1 MLHGIVRKLVLS
13 AFAVVILAPILLIVV
28 TAFKESNEFY
38 ANPVGLPRNFTWINF
53 RSMFRDQSMGLYF
66 GNSVFVTLL
75 TVFFILFFASMIAY
89 ANMRFGG
96 RKGTLLYGLFS
107 AGMMVPVQVNMIPL
121 YSLVSKL
128 KMTNSLTGLV
138 VVSVSVYLPV
148 AVFILSG
155 FMKSLS
161 KELFEAGSID
171 GAGEWRM
178 YTRIALPTS
187 MPSVA
192 ATAIFL
198 FVMIWNDLLYPLL
211 FITEKTKRTMPL
223 ALLQFQG
230 EYVTNFPAIFAG
242 VVIASAP
249 MVLAYLLLQRYFVA
263 GITAGSV
270 KG

>member
-1 MLHGIVRKLVLS
+1 
-13 AFAVVILAPILLIVV
+13 
-28 TAFKESNEFY
+28 
-38 ANPVGLPRNFTWINF
+38 
-53 RSMFRDQSMGLYF
+53 
-66 GNSVFVTLL
+66 
-75 TVFFILFFASMIAY
+75 LFFASLIAY
-89 ANMRFGG
+89 AIARIGG
-96 RKGTLLYGLFS
+96 KRGFLIYGLF
-107 AGMMVPVQVNMIPL
+107 ALGMMVPAQVNMIPIYAL
-121 YSLVSKL
+121 GYKL
-128 KMTNSLTGLV
+128 HMTNSLTGLI
-138 VVSVSVYLPV
+138 VVSVSVYIPV

-155 FMKSLS
+155 FMKELS
-161 KELFEAGSID
+161 REMFEASAID
-171 GAGEWRM
+171 GAGEWKM
-178 YTRIALPTS
+178 FTRIALPIS

-249 MVLAYLLLQRYFVA
+249 MVMAYVLLQRYFVA
-263 GITAGSV
+263 GMTAGSV